1 MASSLSGS
9 RTPAFIPRQVLL
21 PLIVVLGY
29 VAFLITGI
37 DATGNASLTDNPP
50 VMLYIYFSLL
60 LVLLQVAISEN
71 RSLGRLLYVFIA
83 SGFAIVYAGEAI
95 FNAEGHKPGNF
106 TRTAV
111 TYIIINILL
120 FVVFIYDAINRRR
133 MRPGSLTASGADDA
147 SAPRVRRSPISY
159 GSFATDFAGL
169 AILCFIAAFL
179 LDTLGQRTVLGWI
192 GVKLGGAYV
201 VVDLN
206 QLFGLNLPAPI
217 SHLEGLDLGI
227 GFAAAAVSLLL
238 LVIVGALTLSGG
250 ENPAANLLRG
260 EERFGNVLQRI
271 LSQAVDQTFLSLRLV
286 LSPLI
291 WLIPAFSIAGFTN
304 NIANYLHISAHNGN
318 SGILDLFNPFT
329 ATSLD
334 NLPTLGT
341 VLLLGAIAVGTV
353 ILSVAIVEHDSN
365 VILHTLGIFRVA
377 GRIAGLTLGFFLYSL
392 AALNA
397 GAVLFLGTKAEPFQ
411 VGTGGLLALLLGIG
425 LAVYGYMRGERAAV
439 RPAPEKVTTR
449 V

>member
-1 MASSLSGS
+1 MTSSSVRSNAPSFL
-9 RTPAFIPRQVLL
+9 PRQVLL
-21 PLIVVLGY
+21 PLIVIFGY

-37 DATGNASLTDNPP
+37 SAAGNDSLADNPP
-50 VMLYIYFSLL
+50 VVLYIYFSVL
-60 LVLLQVAISEN
+60 LVLLQIAISED

-95 FNAEGHKPGNF
+95 FNAEGQKPGNF
-106 TRTAV
+106 TREPW
-111 TYIIINILL
+111 TYIIINALL

-133 MRPGSLTASGADDA
+133 KHPGSLTAGGGGDTAE
-147 SAPRVRRSPISY
+147 PRVRNSPISY

-179 LDTLGQRTVLGWI
+179 LDALGARTALGWLGI
-192 GVKLGGAYV
+192 RLGGPYV
-201 VVDLN
+201 VVNLN
-206 QLFGLNLPAPI
+206 TLLGLHLPDPI
-217 SHLEGLDLGI
+217 SRLEGLDLGI

-260 EERFGNVLQRI
+260 EERFGNILGRI

-291 WLIPAFSIAGFTN
+291 WLIPAFSLAGFAN
-304 NIANYLHISAHNGN
+304 NVAAYLHISAHTPNA
-318 SGILDLFNPFT
+318 GILDLFNPFN
-329 ATSLD
+329 ATSIN
-334 NLPTLGT
+334 NLPNLGS

-353 ILSVAIVEHDSN
+353 ILSVAIVEHDSS
-365 VILHTLGIFRVA
+365 VIMHTLGIFRVA

-397 GAVLFLGTKAEPFQ
+397 GAVLFFDTRAEPFQ
-411 VGTGGLLALLLGIG
+411 VSTGGLLALLLGIA
-425 LAVYGYMRGERAAV
+425 LAIYGSLRERAGVKA
-439 RPAPEKVTTR
+439 APER
-449 V
+449 VPTAV

>member
-9 RTPAFIPRQVLL
+9 RSPSFLPRQVLL
-21 PLIVVLGY
+21 PLIVILGY

-37 DATGNASLTDNPP
+37 AAAGNDSLADNPP
-50 VMLYIYFSLL
+50 VILYVYFSLL
-60 LVLLQVAISEN
+60 LVLLQIAISEN

-106 TRTAV
+106 TRAAL
-111 TYIIINILL
+111 TYIIINVLL
-120 FVVFIYDAINRRR
+120 FVVFVYDAINRRR
-133 MRPGSLTASGADDA
+133 MRPSSLTAGGVEDAD
-147 SAPRVRRSPISY
+147 APRTRTSPISY

-192 GVKLGGAYV
+192 GIKLGGPYV

-260 EERFGNVLQRI
+260 EQRFGSVLQRI

-304 NIANYLHISAHNGN
+304 NVAAYLHISAHAPT
-318 SGILDLFNPFT
+318 SGILDLFNPFN
-329 ATSLD
+329 ANSLN
-334 NLPTLGT
+334 NLPNLGA
-341 VLLLGAIAVGTV
+341 VLLLGAIAIGTV
-353 ILSVAIVEHDSN
+353 ILSVAVVEHDSN

-397 GAVLFLGTKAEPFQ
+397 GAVLFLGTHAEPFQ
-411 VGTGGLLALLLGIG
+411 VSTGGLLALLVGI
-425 LAVYGYMRGERAAV
+425 AVAIYGYLRDRAAV
-439 RPAPEKVTTR
+439 KPVPEKVSTP